1 MKLVLLLGVC
11 VAFLVSILTAG
22 FEDKPHKY

>member
-1 MKLVLLLGVC
+1 MKLILILGVC
-11 VAFLVSILTAG
+11 VAFLVSIMTAG